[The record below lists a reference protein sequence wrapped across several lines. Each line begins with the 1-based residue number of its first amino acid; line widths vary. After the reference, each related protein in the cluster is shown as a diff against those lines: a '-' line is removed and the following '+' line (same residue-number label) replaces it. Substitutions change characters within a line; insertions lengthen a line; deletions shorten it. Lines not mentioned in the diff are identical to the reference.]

1 MPFSGGPGGK
11 SGMLRLANGLMLES
25 GFMALDWLTIHFK
38 FKPIGSR
45 EKHFMGKKMA
55 MTDLPDPIIA
65 AFED

>member
-1 MPFSGGPGGK
+1 
-11 SGMLRLANGLMLES
+11 
-25 GFMALDWLTIHFK
+25 MALDWLTIHFK
-38 FKPIGSR
+38 FKPTGSR